1 MSVLFDT
8 INIIGTVLYLLY
20 DLVIFCGIFLIF
32 AFEETHDKLLLHK
45 SIIKT
50 CNTFCKNICFD
61 ISWKMCE
68 LVTVTQT
75 CYKKTILPKFHS
87 ITDNYF
93 RNRNAV
99 LLIKNGE
106 EMAQFKTWHLFEEEK
121 EKENVDFDLILYTK
135 YNEIEPKKNY
145 TLIIRDK
152 CFPTLCSTPDSLLNI
167 KCDVNFIVFQLI
179 SDGNKYDINLK

>member
-8 INIIGTVLYLLY
+8 LNIIGTAQYILY

-45 SIIKT
+45 SIIKS

-75 CYKKTILPKFHS
+75 CYNKTILPQFHS

-93 RNRNAV
+93 RNRHAV

-106 EMAQFKTWHLFEEEK
+106 E
-121 EKENVDFDLILYTK
+121 
-135 YNEIEPKKNY
+135 
-145 TLIIRDK
+145 
-152 CFPTLCSTPDSLLNI
+152 
-167 KCDVNFIVFQLI
+167 
-179 SDGNKYDINLK
+179 INLIKHIRKYLTNYDAIKINDTPIKNETIAKLKKHLSGKCLNYYL